1 MKKISLR
8 TWVEINSKAIE
19 QNARTLKSLLSQE
32 VLMMAV
38 VKSNAY
44 GHGMI
49 ASAKAA
55 IKGGATWLAVDEIT
69 EALEIRK
76 NKIKV
81 PILVLG
87 YTLPEFYKVAS
98 EKKISLTISSLD
110 SLQTLSKTKLKK
122 RLPIHLKFDTGL
134 HRQGIPDSQIQQ
146 MIRILTAKNF
156 PAVVEGAYTHFAV
169 MEDPLREDYSKMQA
183 EMFRSVVEKLKAKGF
198 TPITH
203 ASASSGI
210 LFSKKFHFDMSRTG
224 ISLYGI
230 WPSPEIKK
238 WAKET
243 TLIPALTWKTIVS
256 EVKLV
261 SKGSK
266 IGYDLTHEVSK
277 DSRIAIIP
285 VGYWHG
291 LPRSLSNVGAVLV
304 KGKKVP
310 IIGRVSMDMTIIDVT
325 GVPSVEQGDEVVLI
339 GVQDKETLSAEEVA
353 QAGGTINYEVL
364 TRINPLIPR
373 ISA

>member
-1 MKKISLR
+1 
-8 TWVEINSKAIE
+8 
-19 QNARTLKSLLSQE
+19 
-32 VLMMAV
+32 MMAV

-49 ASAKAA
+49 TSAKAA

-183 EMFRSVVEKLKAKGF
+183 EMFRNVVEKLKAKGF

-285 VGYWHG
+285 AGYWHG
-291 LPRSLSNVGAVLV
+291 LSRSLSNAGAVLV

-339 GVQDKETLSAEEVA
+339 GVQDKETLSAEEMA